1 MDKKSRFAV
10 KMTRS
15 LFRKSQKGCV
25 FLYAMSKRFR
35 IQIPSNLKVLLV
47 RFVFALS
54 MLSLTRIIFFLY
66 NLESFSNVHAMDW
79 ITGIWFDLITL
90 CLLLLPFI
98 FVSVLPGYFQDNF
111 FARFIKKATFILP
124 LLGIVSLNILD
135 TEYYNFTQKRSTADL
150 FAIVSAGND
159 VAQLLTSFITDFWL
173 LIVLF
178 VLFAYFVFWMYR
190 RTDLIV
196 SAQKK
201 TTYSLQRQLIYF
213 LLPLTLTV
221 LGGRGGTS
229 LKPISPI
236 DATLYTEPQN
246 SALVLNS
253 AFTFLKSYGKAD
265 LLEKQ
270 YFSEKKLRLLVNPIK
285 KSKPAHLLTPKTNVM
300 IIMLESFGNE
310 WVGAFNEGKTY
321 TPFFDSL
328 IKQSW
333 TFENGISNGKKS
345 IEAVPS
351 ILASLPTWMDNPYIS
366 SAYGGNDV
374 QSLPTLL
381 KKEGYSSAFYH
392 GATNGSMRFNSF
404 AKKMGFDQYIGRAEY
419 NNDAHFD
426 KTWGI
431 LDEYFNPWT
440 AQQVSKLKAPFCA
453 TLFTLSSH
461 HPYFVPKKWRKSLK
475 KGPHPICRSIEYGD
489 MSLKL
494 FFEQAKKEVWYNNT
508 LFVLVADHTPST
520 ASKLYSLRTQMYKIP
535 IVFFDPQGRLPKR
548 KEKVIF
554 QQLDILPTVLDLL
567 EVTTQYYAFGNSFYA
582 PTPREALSYLE
593 GTYYYFSGNKLL
605 YFSNDQPSH
614 LIDFTNK
621 SIHPKNTISNYPKEA
636 QLMTHRTKA
645 LIQRYNHDLI
655 HNKTRVR

>member
-1 MDKKSRFAV
+1 MLNDRCFISEK
-10 KMTRS
+10 
-15 LFRKSQKGCV
+15 
-25 FLYAMSKRFR
+25 SKRLCIFVSMSR
-35 IQIPSNLKVLLV
+35 PNGIHIPVYLKVLFL
-47 RFVFALS
+47 RIAFALS
-54 MLSLTRIIFFLY
+54 ILSITRVVFYFY
-66 NLESFSNVHAMDW
+66 NFESFTNVIVIDW
-79 ITGIWFDLITL
+79 FTGVWFDLITL

-98 FVSVLPGYFQDNF
+98 LFSALPIHWQSNILISI
-111 FARFIKKATFILP
+111 IKKITFIFP
-124 LLGIVSLNILD
+124 LLGIVGLNILD
-135 TEYYNFTQKRSTADL
+135 TEYFNFTQKRSTADL

-159 VAQLLTSFITDFWL
+159 IAQLLTSFIKDFWL

-178 VLFAYFVFWMYR
+178 GAFAYFVFWMYNY
-190 RTDLIV
+190 TE
-196 SAQKK
+196 SAQKNK
-201 TTYSLQRQLIYF
+201 NNDSKAIKPQLIYF
-213 LLPLTLTV
+213 LAVLSLTIII
-221 LGGRGGTS
+221 GRGGTS
-229 LKPISPI
+229 LKPVSPI

-246 SALVLNS
+246 AALVLNS

-265 LLEKQ
+265 LLEKH
-270 YFSEKKLRLLVNPIK
+270 YFTKQQVTLLANPIK
-285 KSKPAHLLTPKTNVM
+285 TSQPAHLLPAKTNVM

-310 WVGAFNEGKTY
+310 WVGAFNHGQSY

-328 IKQSW
+328 IGQSW

-345 IEAVPS
+345 IEAVPT
-351 ILASLPTWMDNPYIS
+351 ILASMPTWMDNPYIS

-374 QSLPTLL
+374 QSLPTIL
-381 KKEGYSSAFYH
+381 KKAGYSSAFYH

-404 AKKMGFDQYIGRAEY
+404 AKKMGFDQYIGRTEY

-461 HPYFVPKKWRKSLK
+461 HPYFVPKKWRKTLK
-475 KGPHPICRSIEYGD
+475 SGPHPICRSIQYGD
-489 MSLKL
+489 MSLKK
-494 FFEQAKKEVWYNNT
+494 FFEQAKKESWYKNT

-520 ASKLYSLRTQMYKIP
+520 SSKLYSLRSQMYKIP

-567 EVTTQYYAFGNSFYA
+567 DVKTNYYAFGNSFYSKV
-582 PTPREALSYLE
+582 PREALSYLE

-605 YFSNDQPSH
+605 YFSNDRATH
-614 LIDFTNK
+614 LVDFT
-621 SIHPKNTISNYPKEA
+621 KNNLNPANNIKRFPSDVVR
-636 QLMTHRTKA
+636 MTRRTKA
-645 LIQRYNHDLI
+645 LIQRYNSDLI

>member
-1 MDKKSRFAV
+1 MSRPN
-10 KMTRS
+10 
-15 LFRKSQKGCV
+15 G
-25 FLYAMSKRFR
+25 
-35 IQIPSNLKVLLV
+35 IHIPVYLKVLFL
-47 RFVFALS
+47 RIAFALS
-54 MLSLTRIIFFLY
+54 ILSITRVVFYFY
-66 NLESFSNVHAMDW
+66 NIESFTNVVVIDW
-79 ITGIWFDLITL
+79 LTGVWFDLITL

-98 FVSVLPGYFQDNF
+98 LFSALPVHWQTNTLISI
-111 FARFIKKATFILP
+111 IKKITFIFP
-124 LLGIVSLNILD
+124 LLGIVGLNILD
-135 TEYYNFTQKRSTADL
+135 TEYFNFTQKRSTADL

-159 VAQLLTSFITDFWL
+159 IAQLLTSFIKDFWL

-178 VLFAYFVFWMYR
+178 GAFAYFVFWMYNY
-190 RTDLIV
+190 TE
-196 SAQKK
+196 SAQKNK
-201 TTYSLQRQLIYF
+201 NKDSKAITPQLIYF
-213 LLPLTLTV
+213 LAVLSLTIII
-221 LGGRGGTS
+221 GRGGTS
-229 LKPISPI
+229 LKPVSPI

-246 SALVLNS
+246 AALVLNS

-265 LLEKQ
+265 LVEKH
-270 YFSEKKLRLLVNPIK
+270 YFTKQQVTLLANPIK
-285 KSKPAHLLTPKTNVM
+285 TSQPAHLLPAKTNVM

-310 WVGAFNEGKTY
+310 WVGAFNHGQSY

-328 IKQSW
+328 IGQSW

-345 IEAVPS
+345 IEAVPT
-351 ILASLPTWMDNPYIS
+351 ILASMPTWMDNPYIS

-374 QSLPTLL
+374 QSLPTIL
-381 KKEGYSSAFYH
+381 KKAGYSSAFYH

-404 AKKMGFDQYIGRAEY
+404 AKKMGFDQYIGRTEY

-461 HPYFVPKKWRKSLK
+461 HPYFVPKKWRKTLK
-475 KGPHPICRSIEYGD
+475 SGPHPICRSIQYGD
-489 MSLKL
+489 MSLKK
-494 FFEQAKKEVWYNNT
+494 FFEQAKKESWYKNT

-520 ASKLYSLRTQMYKIP
+520 SSKLYSLRSQMYKIP

-567 EVTTQYYAFGNSFYA
+567 DVKTNYYGFGNSFYSKV
-582 PTPREALSYLE
+582 PREALSYLE

-605 YFSNDQPSH
+605 YFSNDRATH
-614 LIDFTNK
+614 LVDFTKNNLN
-621 SIHPKNTISNYPKEA
+621 PANTIKSFPSDVVR
-636 QLMTHRTKA
+636 MTRRTKA
-645 LIQRYNHDLI
+645 LIQRYNSDLI

>member
-1 MDKKSRFAV
+1 MLNDRFFISE
-10 KMTRS
+10 K
-15 LFRKSQKGCV
+15 
-25 FLYAMSKRFR
+25 SKRLCIFVSMSR
-35 IQIPSNLKVLLV
+35 PNGIHIPVYLKVLFL
-47 RFVFALS
+47 RIAFALS
-54 MLSLTRIIFFLY
+54 ILSITRVVFYFY
-66 NLESFSNVHAMDW
+66 NFESFTNVIVIDW
-79 ITGIWFDLITL
+79 FTGVWFDLITL

-98 FVSVLPGYFQDNF
+98 LFSALPIHWQSNILISI
-111 FARFIKKATFILP
+111 IKKITFIFP
-124 LLGIVSLNILD
+124 LLGIVGLNILD
-135 TEYYNFTQKRSTADL
+135 TEYFNFTQKRSTADL

-159 VAQLLTSFITDFWL
+159 IAQLLTSFIKDFWL

-178 VLFAYFVFWMYR
+178 GAFAYFVFWMYNY
-190 RTDLIV
+190 TE
-196 SAQKK
+196 SAQKNK
-201 TTYSLQRQLIYF
+201 NNDSKAIKPQLIYF
-213 LLPLTLTV
+213 LAVLSLTIII
-221 LGGRGGTS
+221 GRGGTS
-229 LKPISPI
+229 LKPVSPI

-246 SALVLNS
+246 AALVLNS

-265 LLEKQ
+265 LLEKH
-270 YFSEKKLRLLVNPIK
+270 YFTKQQVTLLANPIK
-285 KSKPAHLLTPKTNVM
+285 TSQPAHLLPAKTNVM

-310 WVGAFNEGKTY
+310 WVGAFNHGQSY

-328 IKQSW
+328 IGQSW

-345 IEAVPS
+345 IEAVPT
-351 ILASLPTWMDNPYIS
+351 ILASMPTWMDNPYIS

-374 QSLPTLL
+374 QSLPTIL
-381 KKEGYSSAFYH
+381 KKAGYSSAFYH

-404 AKKMGFDQYIGRAEY
+404 AKKMGFDQYIGRTEY

-461 HPYFVPKKWRKSLK
+461 HPYFVPKKWRKTLK
-475 KGPHPICRSIEYGD
+475 SGPHPICRSIQYGD
-489 MSLKL
+489 MSLKK
-494 FFEQAKKEVWYNNT
+494 FFEQAKKESWYKNT

-520 ASKLYSLRTQMYKIP
+520 SSKLYSLRSQMYKIP
-535 IVFFDPQGRLPKR
+535 IVFFDPQGRLSKR

-567 EVTTQYYAFGNSFYA
+567 DVKTNYYAFGNSFYSKV
-582 PTPREALSYLE
+582 PREALSYLE

-605 YFSNDQPSH
+605 YFSNDRATH
-614 LIDFTNK
+614 LVDFT
-621 SIHPKNTISNYPKEA
+621 KNNLNPANNIKRFPSDVVR
-636 QLMTHRTKA
+636 MTRRTKA
-645 LIQRYNHDLI
+645 LIQRYNSDLI